1 MPTVVFKFGG
11 TSVNSAE
18 KRERI
23 IELSSRE
30 ILKGNSVV
38 CVVSAMGRSGDP
50 YATDTLLSLLPSGR
64 EADANVSDL
73 LVGCGETISACVLAD
88 CFKTRGL
95 KVFPMTAL
103 QAGIR
108 TNGKFGDARITD
120 IDTKMMRQKLKE
132 GYVVIVTGFQ
142 GYSETNE
149 LTTLGRGGSDTSAI
163 AVGGALGACKVVI
176 YSDVP
181 GIAQADPRVI
191 PTAKF
196 LKTMDFNSMLFLAA
210 MGAKVLHPNA
220 IRTAIKYKMPFEAK
234 DISRDEGSTLIGFT
248 GEAVGGLFGM
258 TIAKNAKVYDAQDNA
273 AGDVKL
279 TDEDG
284 NAVLLTDVD
293 GKNKL
298 LKEYKG
304 HYFLV
309 ACCDNSGRLTPPM
322 ISDIL
327 AKEGYQA
334 AAAFIEGG
342 KAVWAIPEEKAADAM
357 KTVFSKL
364 AD

>member
-23 IELSSRE
+23 IALSKRE
-30 ILKGNSVV
+30 IEKGNSVV

-50 YATDTLLSLLPSGR
+50 YATDTLLSLLPSGKD
-64 EADANVSDL
+64 ADKNVSDL
-73 LVGCGETISACVLAD
+73 LASCGETISACVVAD

-95 KVFPMTAL
+95 KAFPMTAF
-103 QAGIR
+103 QAGIL
-108 TNGKFGDARITD
+108 TDGKFSDARITD

-132 GYVVIVTGFQ
+132 GYVIIVTGFQ
-142 GYSETNE
+142 GYSENNE
-149 LTTLGRGGSDTSAI
+149 LTTLGRGGSDTTAI
-163 AVGGALGACKVVI
+163 AVGGALGACGVVI

-181 GIAQADPRVI
+181 GVAQADPRVI
-191 PTAKF
+191 PNAKF

-210 MGAKVLHPNA
+210 LGAKVLHPNA
-220 IRTAIKYKMPFEAK
+220 IRTAIKFKMPFEAK
-234 DISRDEGSTLIGFT
+234 DISHDEGGTLIGLT

-258 TIAKNAKVYDAQDNA
+258 TVFKGTKVYEASGND
-273 AGDVKL
+273 AGDVELYDK
-279 TDEDG
+279 DG
-284 NAVLLTDVD
+284 KAVLLTDID

-304 HYFLV
+304 HYFLA
-309 ACCDNSGRLTPPM
+309 ACCDHSGRLTPLM

-327 AKEGYQA
+327 KKEGFQFA
-334 AAAFIEGG
+334 ATFKNGG
-342 KAVWAIPEEKAADAM
+342 KAVWALPEDKANDAM
-357 KTVFSKL
+357 KAVFSKL
-364 AD
+364 NN